1 MLNLKR
7 FTCLALVS
15 MTGASLHILDG
26 SPAWAG
32 DQLNAP
38 PGSFVQ
44 STNSNPNQA
53 LNLSPNQAQ
62 AQNQNQIQNQ
72 NQVQNQAPRR
82 AKILYRILQDF
93 SPNVY
98 LEGLRR

>member
-44 STNSNPNQA
+44 STNANPN
-53 LNLSPNQAQ
+53 LNLNPSSKLKLRLRIKIKAST
-62 AQNQNQIQNQ
+62 
-72 NQVQNQAPRR
+72 RR
-82 AKILYRILQDF
+82 R
-93 SPNVY
+93 S
-98 LEGLRR
+98 